1 MRVILNILA
10 IAFFIAWLL
19 GVFVYGVG
27 LLIHILLV
35 LAIFAFIINFLAE
48 PV

>member
-1 MRVILNILA
+1 MRVVLKVLA
-10 IAFFIAWLL
+10 IGFFIAWLV
-19 GVFVYGVG
+19 GVFIFGLG

-35 LAIFAFIINFLAE
+35 LAIFSFIINFLSE